1 MKMRMEYQE
10 TAVPLCSHRKIV
22 CFVQQSRSGLA
33 QLTANAAALAM
44 LMLCCN
50 ATPSSGSVPDTKAI
64 MCCILRAILVTRS
77 NKQTLFLPSRVVT
90 QQNTYSRMHGMPT

>member
-64 MCCILRAILVTRS
+64 ICVESYCSTRCKCEHS
-77 NKQTLFLPSRVVT
+77 EWT
-90 QQNTYSRMHGMPT
+90 GA